1 MADAAPQIEP
11 ALLGA
16 ARAAAEAGLPA
27 DFRPL
32 LDRYRQSLASV
43 GNDGSY
49 KRFPRGAAVLQDEM
63 LGCFGGETFALAHAL
78 LMVEAIA
85 DFAGHAPR
93 EGYPPSIV
101 AEFERSFTRILR
113 KIAASDWAGYVS
125 QDDRL
130 WKDFGLARQRVF
142 PASAWVVTPDAGYDR
157 GFLTKGGLGQFLT
170 ALPYMRGNDHW
181 LTCNLNEY
189 EKHRFN
195 EAGFRELIRLL
206 ADVLKARPQLN
217 GLFLG
222 ASWLYSP
229 VLPKIS
235 PRLDFHRRLA
245 LPGGARIFF
254 AHPGGADSM
263 ALHASET
270 RRKAFAEGRY
280 RPDDYILI
288 WRRNAL
294 IAWADAQPS

>member
-1 MADAAPQIEP
+1 MLDAAPHIESP
-11 ALLGA
+11 LLET
-16 ARAAAEAGLPA
+16 ARGVATAGLPEEL
-27 DFRPL
+27 RPL
-32 LDRYRQSLASV
+32 LDRYRQSLVSI

-49 KRFPRGAAVLQDEM
+49 KRFPPAAASLQDEI
-63 LGCFGGETFALAHAL
+63 LAIAGGEVFAAAHAT

-85 DFAGHAPR
+85 DFAGHAPT

-101 AEFERSFTRILR
+101 AEFERSLTRILR
-113 KIAASDWAGYVS
+113 KIAAADWTDYSAPG
-125 QDDRL
+125 DRL
-130 WKDFGLARQRVF
+130 WKDFGLACQRVF
-142 PASAWVVTPDAGYDR
+142 PASAWVVTPGAGYDR

-195 EAGFRELIRLL
+195 ETGFRELIRLL
-206 ADVLKARPQLN
+206 ADVLKARPKLN

-229 VLPKIS
+229 VLPTIS

-254 AHPGGADSM
+254 ARAGGADSM

-288 WRRNAL
+288 WRRDAL

>member
-1 MADAAPQIEP
+1 MAVAAPQTEP
-11 ALLGA
+11 LLVES
-16 ARAAAEAGLPA
+16 ARAAAAAASPPA
-27 DFRPL
+27 LQPL
-32 LDRYRQSLASV
+32 LDRYRLALATV

-49 KRFPRGAAVLQDEM
+49 KRFPPAAAALQDEM
-63 LGCFGGETFALAHAL
+63 LDAFGGTAFAAAHAG

-85 DFAGHAPR
+85 DFAGHAPPDP
-93 EGYPPSIV
+93 YPPSII
-101 AEFERSFTRILR
+101 AEFERAFARILH
-113 KIAASDWAGYVS
+113 KIAAADWTGYAGR
-125 QDDRL
+125 DDRL

-157 GFLTKGGLGQFLT
+157 GFLLKGGLGQFLT

-181 LTCNLNEY
+181 LTCNLNEF

-206 ADVLKARPQLN
+206 ADVLRVRPRLS

-229 VLPKIS
+229 VLPRIS

-254 AHPGGADSM
+254 VQPGGADSM
-263 ALHASET
+263 ALIASET
-270 RRKAFAEGRY
+270 RRQAFADGRY

-288 WRRNAL
+288 WRRDAL
-294 IAWADAQPS
+294 IAWADAQAA